1 MDGSGNLTTSDTYES
16 MPKVLVGTVNDYWM
30 SPDGKYLAV
39 GGTTGLRIYHF
50 NEANPITR
58 FTGLLTKNEVDQMFW
73 DNANHLYAISSTA
86 GELYVYTIT
95 SKGVAQ
101 APGSPHSITAPENVI
116 VLPK

>member
-1 MDGSGNLTTSDTYES
+1 
-16 MPKVLVGTVNDYWM
+16 
-30 SPDGKYLAV
+30 
-39 GGTTGLRIYHF
+39 
-50 NEANPITR
+50 
-58 FTGLLTKNEVDQMFW
+58 MFW

-101 APGSPHSITAPENVI
+101 APGYPHSITAPENVI